1 MWNVLGAIKNAI
13 LPHEVNP
20 KPDETKASLEAKMKE
35 FAGFAKAAYG
45 SDGSGHNYQDM
56 PGYHIDNRF
65 TNENRVLYASNDDP
79 TKAVLS
85 FRGTDVKNLNDIG
98 TDVLNTVGLQ
108 GLSARQKNSSR
119 AAIAAKSQYSN
130 LTLTGHSLGGFEALA
145 AAKSMKD
152 PPAQTVVFAPH
163 VSYFQN
169 LQDSV
174 ANKVHDFFLGPK
186 ERQPNN
192 TFIYKTETDPVT
204 AYISP
209 HYLNA
214 HISTV
219 KEINSLNPH
228 SMENFMGV
236 NP

>member
-1 MWNVLGAIKNAI
+1 MWNALGAIKNAI
-13 LPHEVNP
+13 LPHE
-20 KPDETKASLEAKMKE
+20 KPDVGSETKASLEAKMKE
-35 FAGFAKAAYG
+35 FAPFAKAAYG
-45 SDGSGHNYQDM
+45 ADGSGHGYQEM

-65 TNENRVLYASNDDP
+65 TNENRILYASNDDP
-79 TKAVLS
+79 TKAVYA

-108 GLSARQKNSSR
+108 GISARQKNSTR
-119 AAIAAKSQYSN
+119 AAIAAQSQYSN

-145 AAKSMKD
+145 AAKSMKS

-174 ANKVHDFFLGPK
+174 ANKVHDFFLGRK
-186 ERQPNN
+186 ERQPSN
-192 TFIYKTETDPVT
+192 TFIYKTQTDPVT

-219 KEINSLNPH
+219 KELNPLNPH
-228 SMENFMGV
+228 SMENFTGV
-236 NP
+236 N